1 MNIVKASAGSG
12 KTFSLAGKYLTLL
25 FSRQDRYAYRHI
37 LAVTFTNKATDEM
50 KTRIMKELFVLAT
63 DPGHSDYIGY
73 FIPGY
78 GSGSDDVDPKDIIR
92 ELPGKPG
99 RKITLESLADSAMD
113 MLCNMLHDYS
123 AFAVS
128 TIDRF
133 FQQTLRA
140 FSREIGQFS
149 SYQVELDKDS
159 LVAESVDR
167 VLDALTEEDSILLGW
182 LTDSVMEQIEQGGRY
197 NLERSLV
204 TIARR
209 LKSDEHRSLVEKFGI
224 DEGKVYSR
232 ENLSSIR
239 AACGRT
245 IRDFEDSVKDSAKA
259 LLDML
264 DSAGV
269 SPSDFNRGFMKALL
283 YYAEPGHGDVIE
295 PPSASFMTKARDHG
309 QWFAKS
315 KEKTFKSA
323 VWPLIESPLE
333 DFCNLFG
340 KDYSIY
346 RTALI
351 LKGQLYGL
359 GVSADLYREFN
370 ALMKEKNV
378 LSIDD
383 SNTILKDIIDGSD
396 APFVYEK
403 TGVRYDNFLLDEFQD
418 TSRIQWENFRPLLQN
433 SESQGFDNLIVGDV
447 KQSIYRW
454 RGSDWNLLDTE
465 VRTEFIEAAEKTLD
479 TNYRSCR
486 NIIAFNNAFFPVAAS
501 ILDRQYGEQS
511 GRSISDIYSDV
522 RQKMP
527 LKPKGEGEIRMM
539 FCDRELEAEKVLSTV
554 NMLRERGVE
563 YGEMAVLVRN
573 NVSGAEIA
581 AYLIDNDVPVLTDDS
596 LKVKSSATV
605 RRLVSLL
612 SYADNPADAVNG
624 FLARSLDISVPGNCH
639 SLPDLCEALL
649 RGLREADQEVFD
661 GEVLYIQSFMDAVQD
676 YVAVNGNSLHEFLL
690 HWAESD
696 PAISSPSSGDSL
708 RIMTIHKSKGLA
720 FRYVIFPYVETVTL
734 FKPDSRWCRPDLSG
748 TSLDDAADGLYDV
761 KLSSKSDMTLF
772 SGDYRKELKMQ
783 YVDNINTVYVAFTRA
798 VKGMYLIAEAPSDKF
813 IGSLDAGGDVVFS
826 DFSQILYKFAESV
839 SGRSGEIPPAFDADG
854 QKSPDTDMMPD
865 LPRFEYGKEEDGTS
879 VYYAGSIS
887 CGMDKPSNERNVV
900 MKVGAGYPSWPLNPL
915 PDEGG
920 ETVAGERGRLKFST
934 DSADFFSEEGLAGT
948 EASGRLKGIVLH
960 DILSRVE
967 SPDDLSDAVRLSVMS
982 GELDEAGGREAFA
995 LLSERIASV
1004 EGRGWFMSAVADVAR
1019 TDVSGDAGAAC
1030 GGDRDAAPLPVRIRR
1045 EVSLIDT
1052 DGSIVRP
1059 DRVIEY
1065 GDGSILVID
1074 YKFGHREPAAERKYR
1089 RQVARYADI
1098 WRRTGHVN
1106 VSAVLWYVADGE
1118 IIEVV

>member
-581 AYLIDNDVPVLTDDS
+581 AYLIDNDVPVVTDDS
-596 LKVKSSATV
+596 LKVRSSVTV
-605 RRLVSLL
+605 NRLCSLL
-612 SYADNPADAVNG
+612 ARCDNPSDAVSAYVIRDLG
-624 FLARSLDISVPGNCH
+624 IEVPQSFRSLV
-639 SLPDLCEALL
+639 DLCETLL
-649 RGLREADQEVFD
+649 RELHTADPELFD
-661 GEVLYIQSFMDAVQD
+661 AEVLYVQSFMDAVQD
-676 YVAVNGNSLHEFLL
+676 YMNVEGNNLHGFLKY
-690 HWAESD
+690 WEDAD
-696 PAISSPSSGDSL
+696 PAISSPSEGDSV
-708 RIMTIHKSKGLA
+708 RVMTVHKSKGLD
-720 FRYVIFPYVETVTL
+720 FEHVIFPCLEGVVL
-734 FKPDSRWCRPDLSG
+734 FKPGNRWCCPDLSG
-748 TSLDDAADGLYDV
+748 TPLEEASGTPYDV
-761 KLSSKSDMTLF
+761 FLSSKCSRTAFSD
-772 SGDYRKELKMQ
+772 DYRRELRMQ
-783 YVDNINTVYVAFTRA
+783 YVDNLNIMYVAMTRA
-798 VKGMYLIAEAPSDKF
+798 VKSMWLIGELPSDDFRKCVD
-813 IGSLDAGGDVVFS
+813 SGGKPKLS
-826 DFSQILYKFAESV
+826 DFSQLLYQYSVVNQESLGLVRVPGAEGTLNWLYSAGEV
-839 SGRSGEIPPAFDADG
+839 SGATEHPE
-854 QKSPDTDMMPD
+854 T
-865 LPRFEYGKEEDGTS
+865 
-879 VYYAGSIS
+879 
-887 CGMDKPSNERNVV
+887 CGLK
-900 MKVGAGYPSWPLNPL
+900 AAYPSWPLNGISGSGSQV
-915 PDEGG
+915 D
-920 ETVAGERGRLKFST
+920 VRERGRLKFRA
-934 DSADFFSEEGLAGT
+934 DSLDFFGEEGFVKTGPA
-948 EASGRLKGIVLH
+948 GRLKGIVLH
-960 DILSRVE
+960 DVLSKVE
-967 SPDDLSDAVRLSVMS
+967 TPSDLRRAVDDSVAA
-982 GELDEAGGREAFA
+982 GEMTTGEGEEAFS
-995 LLSERIASV
+995 LLSERIASAG
-1004 EGRGWFMSAVADVAR
+1004 ERGWFPEE
-1019 TDVSGDAGAAC
+1019 TVSEGQGVYCTA
-1030 GGDRDAAPLPVRIRR
+1030 IRR
-1045 EVSLIDT
+1045 EVTLIDV
-1052 DGSIVRP
+1052 DGSLSRP
-1059 DRVIEY
+1059 DRVLEFS
-1065 GDGSILVID
+1065 DGSVLVID
-1074 YKFGHREPAAERKYR
+1074 YKFGKRVPSLEKRYL
-1089 RQVARYADI
+1089 RQISGYADI
-1098 WRRTGHVN
+1098 YRRMGRKEVRT
-1106 VSAVLWYVADGE
+1106 ALWYVTSDEIVDGPKA
-1118 IIEVV
+1118 